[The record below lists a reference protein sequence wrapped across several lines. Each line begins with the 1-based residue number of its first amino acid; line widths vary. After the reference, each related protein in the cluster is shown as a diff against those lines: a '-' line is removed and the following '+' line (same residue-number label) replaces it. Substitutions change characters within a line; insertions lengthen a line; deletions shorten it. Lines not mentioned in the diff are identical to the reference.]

1 MRVVLI
7 QYISFFV
14 RGGTFGQRYEGR
26 NQVREDNDWDCVITA
41 QQQSGRQMLEMARK
55 DPPQRL
61 GEGLWH
67 SYGLFWTPSVNCK
80 LINSVMPPSL

>member
-55 DPPQRL
+55 DPPQSL
-61 GEGLWH
+61 AEGLWRGTMARD
-67 SYGLFWTPSVNCK
+67 YGIPMGCFELLVSTAS
-80 LINSVMPPSL
+80 